1 MKVLILDGPRDPR
14 CECPNYRGTYRAH
27 PTFCDALP
35 EDDEINK
42 LFFWFLEVGGEL
54 GVVDDLD
61 KALKFASLWNKQ
73 AARPGHFEVVEVTAR
88 NAAPESGGKFIGYDL
103 SAGFNNSLLRAGL
116 KSRISPGT
124 VSDSVWRAWE
134 SAKTSFAHE
143 LNDAGLFQTYQRAND
158 CLEAMAQIQDASPGF
173 FEGCDLRRF
182 EVTGLYLVS

>member
-1 MKVLILDGPRDPR
+1 MKLLILDGPRDPR
-14 CECPNYRGTYRAH
+14 CKCPNYRGTYRAH

-35 EDDEINK
+35 ENDEINR

-61 KALKFASLWNKQ
+61 KALRFAALWNNQ
-73 AARPGHFEVVEVTAR
+73 TARQGHFEVVEVTAGT
-88 NAAPESGGKFIGYDL
+88 AVPESGGKFLGYDL
-103 SAGFNNSLLRAGL
+103 SAGYNNSLLRSGL
-116 KSRISPGT
+116 KSGTRPGT

-134 SAKTSFAHE
+134 SAQASFAHE
-143 LNDAGLFQTYQRAND
+143 LNDACLFQTYQRADD
-158 CLEAMAQIQDASPGF
+158 CLEAMAKIQDASPGF